1 MKERGEILEHRPI
14 KCDSPVTLLSDLNID
29 KRTSSRSQKIAMILI
44 EMKERGEVSAGGD
57 RQSKKHG
64 STPVTMLSDLN
75 IDRRMSS
82 SSQKIASIPE
92 DN

>member
-44 EMKERGEVSAGGD
+44 EMKERGEVKQGGD
-57 RQSKKHG
+57 RYQSN
-64 STPVTMLSDLN
+64 TPVTLLSDLD